1 VGGLIASPFA
11 PPGEINMAKHGKRL
25 LNALK
30 TFDRNTNYPLTEA
43 LELVKKT
50 ATTKFDE
57 TVEMHFRLGIDPRHS
72 DQQVRSTVL
81 LPAGLGK
88 KVRVA
93 VFAESD
99 DARAAEAAGADVV
112 GGDELIERIVKDGW
126 MEFDAALATPSI
138 MKKLGRAARQ
148 LGPRGLM
155 PNPKA
160 GTVVQPEDLARAVDE
175 LKAGRVEFRNDKT
188 GNLHIPIGKASF
200 TSDALLQNAEAVLNA
215 VEGNKPSAVKG
226 VYIRRVVLTA
236 TMGPGIRV
244 DLSAGAAEE

>member
-1 VGGLIASPFA
+1 MPQ
-11 PPGEINMAKHGKRL
+11 HGKRL

-43 LELVKKT
+43 LDLVKKT